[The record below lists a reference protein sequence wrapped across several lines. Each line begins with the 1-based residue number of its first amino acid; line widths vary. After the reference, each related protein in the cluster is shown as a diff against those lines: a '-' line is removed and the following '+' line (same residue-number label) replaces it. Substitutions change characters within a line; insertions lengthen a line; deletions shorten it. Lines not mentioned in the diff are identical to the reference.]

1 MIIWISTSKR
11 SKKCNFKKWT
21 KNSSRSL
28 NPQFL
33 VMGNLSLKI
42 WNFKANIRGGNQL
55 KITMVKKDLSSRCK
69 LRKVFNF
76 FFSKK
81 CDLRFKNMKKTEI
94 PKMVSKR
101 LWHHLRNYERLTY
114 LSLTLDLTI
123 SNNTNVNQRKSKHY
137 EKFNFGREKIQKYV
151 TSKMIWKL
159 F

>member
-1 MIIWISTSKR
+1 MIIWISTAKR

-42 WNFKANIRGGNQL
+42 WNFKANFRSGNQL

-101 LWHHLRNYERLTY
+101 LKLHYLRSYERFTYFSPTLNLTN
-114 LSLTLDLTI
+114 SK
-123 SNNTNVNQRKSKHY
+123 NTTVT
-137 EKFNFGREKIQKYV
+137 KI
-151 TSKMIWKL
+151 
-159 F
+159 

>member
-1 MIIWISTSKR
+1 MKNWISAAKI

-42 WNFKANIRGGNQL
+42 WNFKANFRSGNQL

-76 FFSKK
+76 FLNLISKLWK
-81 CDLRFKNMKKTEI
+81 KNKG
-94 PKMVSKR
+94 PKMPSKV
-101 LWHHLRNYERLTY
+101 LYELLIRNYERFKYFSEAWNLM
-114 LSLTLDLTI
+114 I
-123 SNNTNVNQRKSKHY
+123 AKNTSVKKQKSKPH
-137 EKFNFGREKIQKYV
+137 EKLNLGR
-151 TSKMIWKL
+151 
-159 F
+159 